1 MKTTGDGKMKIH
13 TEKYHVLFNQK
24 NSAREAETY

>member
-1 MKTTGDGKMKIH
+1 MKTVGGGEMKIH

-24 NSAREAETY
+24 NTAEAATY